1 MTRPETLADAGFG
14 ALTAKIA
21 RERGFACGNYKESC
35 LKRRIAVRMRAR
47 GVHRYADYAVVLD
60 GDAAEYEKLLD
71 ALTINVTKL
80 WRNPETWNAIERV
93 VAPALLTRTDRP
105 LRVWSAGCASGE
117 EPYSIAMAFLNA
129 AATMGDPARARR
141 VQVVGTDI
149 DARSLDAARTATYDE
164 AAFVDMPA
172 GMRDRW
178 FEPGSPAR
186 VAAAVR
192 ALVTVER
199 RDLLEQA
206 PPPGPWHLIV
216 CRNVIIY
223 FDRASQERLFHQFH
237 DALVPGGFLVLG
249 KVETLFGEKRTLFT
263 SVDSRERIFTRP

>member
-129 AATMGDPARARR
+129 A
-141 VQVVGTDI
+141 GTDV